1 MAKLSTKMSLKHKI
15 TVAVYNKISVD
26 GMGYTHARGLSSI
39 DDLFIQMWKNTGLN
53 RGMALTGYGL
63 ECLVNVLTLKSW
75 EIDVDTK
82 NIRSA
87 DLIMLDRYMTA
98 PYFFFYPSTRKRK
111 NLVLFDESTVA
122 QLMLYNNDLKL
133 FLDAQ
138 DAASNRPVLKG

>member
-1 MAKLSTKMSLKHKI
+1 MAKLSTKMSLKHQI
-15 TVAVYNKISVD
+15 TVKVYSQLSNYELAQKVDSVD
-26 GMGYTHARGLSSI
+26 HLYLQ
-39 DDLFIQMWKNTGLN
+39 LWKHTRSN

-63 ECLVNVLTLKSW
+63 ECLINVLELKHWS
-75 EIDVDTK
+75 IDVDTK

-87 DLIMLDRYMTA
+87 DLIMLDRYMLH
-98 PYFFFYPSTRKRK
+98 PYYFFYPSTRKRK

-138 DAASNRPVLKG
+138 DTASNRPVLKG